1 MPSHIVVGS
10 WWRPIV
16 FGFLVL
22 GVAHAATAQGI
33 AGSFEQ
39 LQLLVRP
46 GEKVT
51 VTDASGHEATGRI
64 VDLSQSMLVL
74 SVGGTRRE
82 LSEPDVREIQQRR
95 SDSLANGAI
104 WGLAVGSTIAAG
116 LVAAF
121 WEDSDDVG
129 PAVGFIA
136 LYGGVGAG
144 IGVGVDALIARR
156 QVIYQRRS
164 GSRVEVGFAPLVS
177 PQRKGALVSL
187 RF

>member
-1 MPSHIVVGS
+1 MPRHMVPGS
-10 WWRPIV
+10 WWRRIAL
-16 FGFLVL
+16 GFLFL
-22 GVAHAATAQGI
+22 GAANLAAAQGI

-46 GEKVT
+46 GDKVT

-64 VDLSQSMLVL
+64 MELSPSMLVL
-74 SVGGTRRE
+74 SAGGTR
-82 LSEPDVREIQQRR
+82 LQLTEPDVRDIQQRR

-104 WGLAVGSTIAAG
+104 WGLAVGGTLAAC

-129 PAVGFIA
+129 PAIGIVA
-136 LYGGVGAG
+136 VYGGIGAG
-144 IGVGVDALIARR
+144 IGVGVDALISRR
-156 QVIYQRRS
+156 HVIYQRRS
-164 GSRVEVGFAPLVS
+164 GSGVELGVAPLLS
-177 PQRKGALVSL
+177 SQRKGALVSV